1 MRASGS
7 RPEQPDHYAILGVP
21 ADATPR
27 QITRA
32 YRALARALHPDTAD
46 ANCDTPARFTAVT
59 TAYAVLHD
67 PDRRAAYDRTRRTA
81 AGAPSS
87 THAPTP
93 ATTTRR
99 VRITIDAT
107 PLAQPLLD
115 VRPASPPHG
124 YGQGQGHARE
134 PLLRV
139 GPTRVRPLPSREG

>member
-1 MRASGS
+1 MRAFGS
-7 RPEQPDHYAILGVP
+7 RPGPPDHYAILGVP

-46 ANCDTPARFTAVT
+46 ANRDTQGRFTAVT

-67 PDRRAAYDRTRRTA
+67 PARRAAYDRSRRDG

-87 THAPTP
+87 TRAPTP

-99 VRITIDAT
+99 VRITIDAA
-107 PLAQPLLD
+107 PVAQPPVD
-115 VRPASPPHG
+115 VRPATPAPPHG
-124 YGQGQGHARE
+124 YRQGHARE
-134 PLLRV
+134 PLLRA
-139 GPTRVRPLPSREG
+139 GPTRVRPLP